1 MENIALEEDIA
12 LDGRHRPQRRMEDMR
27 VRSAAGGAAL
37 ALGSSL
43 CSPLFAGSPCSQPA
57 WGEGD
62 QAATP
67 LFFKLL
73 F

>member
-1 MENIALEEDIA
+1 
-12 LDGRHRPQRRMEDMR
+12 MR
-27 VRSAAGGAAL
+27 VRSAGAAGGAAL
-37 ALGSSL
+37 QLGPHALL
-43 CSPLFAGSPCSQPA
+43 PPVRWVPLFPA
-57 WGEGD
+57 SLGEGD